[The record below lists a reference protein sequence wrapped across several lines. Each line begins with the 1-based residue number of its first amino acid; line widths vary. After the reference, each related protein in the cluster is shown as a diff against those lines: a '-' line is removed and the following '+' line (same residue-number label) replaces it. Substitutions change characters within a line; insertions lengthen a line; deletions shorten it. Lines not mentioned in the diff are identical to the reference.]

1 MYQCNSITLGRG
13 SQSIT
18 KETEAEGKSRTKLRG
33 WGGMVPGNAETYP
46 VLEVEVVE
54 LSPSSSE
61 LGEAAVAFVSVA

>member
-1 MYQCNSITLGRG
+1 
-13 SQSIT
+13 
-18 KETEAEGKSRTKLRG
+18 
-33 WGGMVPGNAETYP
+33 MVPGNAEMYP